1 MNSKT
6 LKVIAKIN
14 AIPGKESILQEV
26 LIKLIE
32 PTRNEPGC
40 ISYILLNNIT
50 DQGEFT
56 FFEEWITEKDLDS
69 HMQSPHFKK
78 AVNNLN
84 GLISSDPDIK
94 QYHSI
99 EIGKNQHE

>member
-1 MNSKT
+1 MKNKT

-14 AIPGKESILQEV
+14 AIPGKESKLKEI

-40 ISYILLNNIT
+40 LSYILLNNT
-50 DQGEFT
+50 ADQGEFS
-56 FFEEWITEKDLDS
+56 FFEEWMTEKDLET
-69 HMQSPHFKK
+69 HMQSAHFKD
-78 AVNNLN
+78 AVKNLD
-84 GLISSDPDIK
+84 GLIDTEPDIK

-99 EIGKNQHE
+99 EIG

>member
-40 ISYILLNNIT
+40 ISYILLNNIS

-56 FFEEWITEKDLDS
+56 FFEEWMTGKDLET
-69 HMQSPHFKK
+69 HIQSAHFKD
-78 AVNNLN
+78 AVKNLDV
-84 GLISSDPDIK
+84 LIDAEPDIK

-99 EIGKNQHE
+99 EIG